1 MFVKWKRNLKLFVNY
16 YFNMSGALHLNI
28 FLVLVF
34 VIVGNDGFC
43 SDSLTYFIDIKPI
56 IDEHCTGCHRK
67 GQTAPFSLES
77 YEDVKKRASMIEMV
91 VESKYMPPWHADTLF
106 RTFHNQRALSE
117 ESLNKILTWIKDG
130 AAEGLPQKKG
140 AVNILKWPFKNHLS
154 FRGITRNSIDFLLF
168 LWIILRPYFCGVL
181 ALYPKIKRWLTTA
194 GL

>member
-56 IDEHCTGCHRK
+56 IDEHCTDCHRK

-77 YEDVKKRASMIEMV
+77 YEDVKKK
-91 VESKYMPPWHADTLF
+91 SKHD
-106 RTFHNQRALSE
+106 
-117 ESLNKILTWIKDG
+117 
-130 AAEGLPQKKG
+130 
-140 AVNILKWPFKNHLS
+140 
-154 FRGITRNSIDFLLF
+154 
-168 LWIILRPYFCGVL
+168 
-181 ALYPKIKRWLTTA
+181 
-194 GL
+194 